1 MKRLLLA
8 LLLLSACSRSLTPP
22 AAPTLVSGT
31 ALQPGDFL
39 RVLSVGGLERSYRL
53 HVPSSFSL
61 ERPSALVLAFHGGGG
76 NADNMVR
83 LTGFDALAEQEGFL
97 VVYPNGTGRLDE
109 KLLTWNGG
117 ECCGYAQEQNVDD
130 VAFVRA
136 IVDDLRAFATLDESR
151 IYATG
156 ISNGGIL
163 SYRLACDAADLFA
176 AIAPVAGTLNYPS
189 CSPTEPVSV
198 LHIHGSAD
206 EHLPYDGGVG
216 KESLTGVTFASV
228 ADSLRF
234 WTQFNHCDPAPL
246 SSQQGNLRHATYAN
260 CAPGGQVELYAILGG
275 LHAWPGAEVP
285 AWPGGDEPSQ
295 DLEASQVIWEF
306 FAAHPKP

>member
-8 LLLLSACSRSLTPP
+8 LLLLSACSRPLTPP
-22 AAPTLVSGT
+22 AAPTLASGAT
-31 ALQPGDFL
+31 LQPGDFL

-53 HVPSSFSL
+53 HAPSSFSP
-61 ERPSALVLAFHGGGG
+61 ERPTALVLAFHGGGG
-76 NADNMVR
+76 NADNMAR
-83 LTGFDALAEQEGFL
+83 LTGFDALSEREGFL
-97 VVYPNGTGRLDE
+97 VVYPNGTGRLEE

-130 VAFVRA
+130 VAFARA
-136 IVDDLRAFATLDESR
+136 IVDDLRAFAALDESR

-189 CSPTEPVSV
+189 CSPAESVSV

-206 EHLPYDGGVG
+206 QHLPYEGGVG
-216 KESLTGVTFASV
+216 EESRTGVAFVSV

-234 WTQFNHCDPAPL
+234 WAQANHCDPAPL
-246 SSQQGNLRHATYAN
+246 SSQQGNLIHTVYAN
-260 CAPGGQVELYAILGG
+260 CAPGGQIELYTILGG
-275 LHAWPGAEVP
+275 LHAWPGAAGP
-285 AWPGGDEPSQ
+285 AWRGGDEPSQ
-295 DLEASQVIWEF
+295 DLQASQVIWEF